1 MGLIV
6 QKFGGT
12 SLADSDGKRRAAD
25 RICSARENG
34 YDVVAVVSA
43 MGRYPEP
50 YSTDGLL
57 RLLQEYSQEW
67 VQRETDLLMSC
78 GEVVSAVV
86 MAHLLRQ
93 RGCRAVALTGGQAGI
108 ITTPDYGDAHI
119 VRVDTH
125 RIREHLSMQEVVVV
139 AGFQGVTSDGETTT
153 LGRGGSDTTAA
164 ALGSALAALRVEIFT
179 DVNGIMTADPRLVQ
193 AATTVDCLS
202 YREVCEMA
210 EMGAKVIHPR
220 AVEIAMEGRL
230 PLVIRSTF
238 SDEGGTLIGANAG
251 ESGAVEISGDRLVTG
266 IAHIA
271 HLAQVRV
278 STDGEG
284 DQALD
289 ARVLFRCLADSGI
302 SVDLINLSPSEACF
316 TIKES
321 DAKRAST
328 ILQSLR
334 LNSVVEGGYAKIS
347 AVGAGMRGVPGVMAT
362 IVEALSDA
370 GVRIYQTADS
380 HTSISCLVR
389 MRDMEAA
396 AVALH
401 ERFGL
406 SK

>member
-1 MGLIV
+1 MVGD
-6 QKFGGT
+6 T
-12 SLADSDGKRRAAD
+12 AAD

>member
-12 SLADSDGKRRAAD
+12 SLADPDGRRRVAD
-25 RICSARENG
+25 RICGARQSG
-34 YDVVAVVSA
+34 LDVVVVVSA
-43 MGRYPEP
+43 MGRYPAP

-57 RLLQEYSQEW
+57 GLLHEYGQEW

-78 GEVVSAVV
+78 GEVISAVV

-93 RGCRAVALTGGQAGI
+93 RGCSAVALTGGQAGI
-108 ITTPDYGDAHI
+108 ITTPDFGDAHI

-125 RIREHLSMQEVVVV
+125 RIREHLSRQEVVVV

-164 ALGSALAALRVEIFT
+164 ALGSALGALRVEIFT
-179 DVNGIMTADPRLVQ
+179 DVNGVMTADPRLVKE
-193 AATTVDCLS
+193 ATTVDCLS

-220 AVEIAMEGRL
+220 AVEIAMEGRV

-238 SDEGGTLIGANAG
+238 SDEGGTLIGAKVG
-251 ESGAVEISGDRLVTG
+251 DSGVVDISGDRLVTG

-271 HLAQVRV
+271 NLAQVRV
-278 STDGEG
+278 SSDGESG
-284 DQALD
+284 QILD
-289 ARVLFRCLADSGI
+289 ARALFRRLADSGI
-302 SVDLINLSPSEACF
+302 SVDLINLSPYEASF
-316 TIKES
+316 TIRES

-328 ILQSLR
+328 VLEDLR
-334 LNSVVEGGYAKIS
+334 LNAVVEGGYAKVS

-389 MRDMEAA
+389 MEDTEAA

>member
-12 SLADSDGKRRAAD
+12 SLADSDGRRRVAD